1 MRVFSD
7 EGVRLDVFTDTLP
20 AAADRA
26 TLTVAELTAVAV
38 KELADYAVVGSTDFV
53 QTASETN
60 DERRYSDRGKVSTPT
75 LKNANGKLTVYRDR
89 DETGKL
95 TADDP
100 VALFDD
106 RQIVLVIKRKG
117 VASDAA
123 WAAGQDY
130 EYFLFQADY
139 VATPGDAD
147 GGYEKAEIGMNFQ
160 GDCGFGVV
168 AAP

>member
-7 EGVRLDVFTDTLP
+7 EGVRLDVFTGTLP
-20 AAADRA
+20 AVALRKA
-26 TLTVAELTAVAV
+26 LTVAQLTATDV

-89 DETGKL
+89 DATGKL
-95 TADDP
+95 TVDDP

-106 RQIVLVIKRKG
+106 RQVVLVIKRKG
-117 VASDAA
+117 VSVDTA
-123 WAAGQDY
+123 WLAGQDY
-130 EYFLFQADY
+130 EYFLFQSDY

-147 GGYEKAEIGMNFQ
+147 GSFEKAEIGMNFQ

-168 AAP
+168 AAA